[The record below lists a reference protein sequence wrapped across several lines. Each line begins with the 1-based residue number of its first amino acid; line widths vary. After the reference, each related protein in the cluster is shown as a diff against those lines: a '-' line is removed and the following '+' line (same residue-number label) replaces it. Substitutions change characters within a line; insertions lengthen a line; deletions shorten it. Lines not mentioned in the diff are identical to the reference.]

1 MRNMTQRAAFPDLLG
16 LEDSTT
22 RGGKEKYLHTTGSL
36 FFYGSCTRGVLAEK
50 ALMRGLTSRCNENG
64 HTMRP
69 H

>member
-22 RGGKEKYLHTTGSL
+22 RGEKRNTCTQRVPL